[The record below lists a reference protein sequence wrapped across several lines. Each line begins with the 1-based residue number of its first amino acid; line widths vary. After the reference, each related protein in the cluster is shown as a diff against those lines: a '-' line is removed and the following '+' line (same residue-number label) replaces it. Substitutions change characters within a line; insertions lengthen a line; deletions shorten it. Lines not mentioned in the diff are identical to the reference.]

1 MIHARTCL
9 AAIMLVFLTV
19 SVGHAADCDDPQ
31 DTASALACA
40 GDDLAAADKI
50 LNALYRDLLTRLK
63 QQDAGEAG
71 NRLRTSQR
79 NWISFRDAECSLR
92 GHVMEGGTY
101 QSVIET
107 SCLAELT
114 QERNGHLRTLLDMY

>member
-1 MIHARTCL
+1 MINARTNL
-9 AAIMLVFLTV
+9 AAVMLVFLSTV
-19 SVGHAADCDDPQ
+19 AGHAADCDDPL

-40 GDDLAAADKI
+40 GDDLALADKT
-50 LNALYRDLLTRLK
+50 LNALYRDLLSRLK
-63 QQDAGEAG
+63 QQDSVEAEK
-71 NRLRTSQR
+71 RLRTSQR
-79 NWISFRDAECSLR
+79 NWIAFRDAECSLR

-114 QERNGHLRTLLDMY
+114 QERNGHLRTLLAMY